1 MANFSLRRREME
13 TFPITKEGYQS
24 LKRELE
30 RLKKEERPRIIAE
43 IERARAF
50 GDLSENAEYEA
61 AKERQAFIEAKIKE
75 LEEKLAR
82 AVVVEQ
88 VPEEGRVSFGCK
100 VKLKDLDNDRV
111 LEYQLV
117 GGDEADPP
125 QGKIS
130 IHSPVAKALV
140 GKEEGQEVEVEVPA
154 GKRRYLILEVRA
166 C

>member
-1 MANFSLRRREME
+1 ME
-13 TFPITKEGYQS
+13 TFPITKEGYKN
-24 LKRELE
+24 LKKELE

-75 LEEKLAR
+75 LEDKLAR

-88 VPEEGRVSFGCK
+88 APEEGRISFGCK
-100 VKLKDLDNDRV
+100 VKLRDLDNGRV

-117 GGDEADPP
+117 GGDEADPS

-130 IHSPVAKALV
+130 IHSPVAKALI
-140 GKEEGQEVEVEVPA
+140 GKEEGEEVEVKVPA
-154 GKRRYLILEVRA
+154 GKRRYLILEVKT